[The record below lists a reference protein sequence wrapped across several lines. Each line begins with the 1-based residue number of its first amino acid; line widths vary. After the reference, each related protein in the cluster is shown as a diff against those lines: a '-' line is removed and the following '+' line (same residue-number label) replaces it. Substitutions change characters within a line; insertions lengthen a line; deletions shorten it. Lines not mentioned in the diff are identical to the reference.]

1 MISNSKKGHTLRM
14 VLPSDGE
21 LSETTLSFMKDC
33 GLGVRRPSARRYTAF
48 IPALPGIE
56 VLFQRTTDITHKVE
70 EGSAELGIT
79 GLDRLLEYRSDEKQ
93 VSALIEDLGYG
104 RCDFVLAVPESWLD
118 VTSVDDL
125 ADLALEFHE
134 KGTQLR
140 IASKYPRLLRRYL
153 FDRDINY
160 FTVVSASGAL
170 EAAPSAGYADLIADI
185 TATGTTLREN
195 RLKTLVG
202 GTILSSQACV
212 IGNPANLAVSGER
225 LDLARRLMELMEAH
239 LQAEPYYRLTAN
251 VKGGSPEEV
260 SATILARPQVSGL
273 RGPTVA
279 RVYNVLEEDWYSVSL
294 LIRKDQLMEA
304 VDHIRDC
311 GGVDIAASQVNYL
324 FKGQSQA
331 YRQLLNTTRI
341 WSGVET

>member
-1 MISNSKKGHTLRM
+1 MSSINQNNHTLRLVM
-14 VLPSDGE
+14 PSDGE
-21 LSETTLSFMKDC
+21 LSDTTLSFMKDC
-33 GLGVRRPSARRYTAF
+33 GLGVRRPSARRYTAH

-56 VLFQRTTDITHKVE
+56 VLFQRTADITHKVE

-79 GLDRLLEYRSDEKQ
+79 GLDRLLEYRSDENR

-104 RCDFVLAVPESWLD
+104 RCDFVLAVPGSWLD

-125 ADLALEFHE
+125 ADLALAFHE
-134 KGTQLR
+134 KGAQLR

-153 FDRDINY
+153 FDRGINY
-160 FTVVSASGAL
+160 FTVVAASGAL

-195 RLKTLVG
+195 HLKTLEG
-202 GTILSSQACV
+202 GTILGSQACV
-212 IGNPANLAVSGER
+212 IGCPAKLAASPER

-251 VKGGSPEEV
+251 VRGSSPEEV
-260 SATILARPQVSGL
+260 SGTILARPQVSGL
-273 RGPTVA
+273 RGPTIA

-294 LIRKDQLMEA
+294 LVRKGQLMEA
-304 VDHIRDC
+304 VDHLREC
-311 GGVDIAASQVNYL
+311 GGIDIAASQVSYL

-331 YRQLLNTTRI
+331 YRRLLDI
-341 WSGVET
+341 SCPSPGAEA